1 LWRSYEYSYFIECI
15 GAKSVNRPDAS
26 PPWHSFCVDFHEVTP
41 KEPGTIRAAMR
52 MEATSVN
59 QSSLNGKVLSAD
71 VLAAD
76 QIQRAVDEILA
87 STRFIDIHTHLF
99 SPALGKLGL
108 WGIDELLTY
117 HYLEA
122 EFFRSSD
129 TTPERYWKLSKRERA
144 DAIWQALFV
153 ENSPISEATRGI
165 IAVLQAFD
173 LTTDASALE
182 EARRFFSTQPLE
194 KHIRRVLQ
202 IAGVS
207 DVVMTNDPL
216 DPEEEPVWLNG
227 GQEHEQFHAVL
238 RLDRILCGWPEHW
251 RRLASLGY
259 AVDEK
264 ASGKSIAEIRRFLAD
279 WHKRMRPLYM
289 AVSLT
294 DRFFYPEDNITS
306 KILAEA
312 VLPSC
317 REFGIP
323 MSLMIGVR
331 RQVNPALRL
340 AGDAVGRA
348 DLRAVENLCRD
359 FGENRF
365 LVSVLS
371 RENQHELCVYARK
384 FNNLMPFGCW
394 WFMNNPSIVEEIMRE
409 RIELLGTSFIPQHS
423 DARVLEQVIYKWRNT
438 RRTLAPILTNGYKL
452 IHDDGGGISRQDIQ
466 RDVNRL
472 FRSNFENWTGLRV
485 G

>member
-1 LWRSYEYSYFIECI
+1 MGI
-15 GAKSVNRPDAS
+15 
-26 PPWHSFCVDFHEVTP
+26 
-41 KEPGTIRAAMR
+41 
-52 MEATSVN
+52 TSVKQAN
-59 QSSLNGKVLSAD
+59 ITGAPSSAGLLND
-71 VLAAD
+71 V
-76 QIQRAVDEILA
+76 QIQSAVEDALS
-87 STRFIDIHTHLF
+87 STPFIDVHTHLF
-99 SPALGKLGL
+99 SPAFGNLGL

-129 TTPERYWKLSKRERA
+129 TTPERYWNLSKRERA
-144 DAIWQALFV
+144 DAIWRALFV

-165 IAVLQAFD
+165 IAVLNAFG
-173 LTTDASALE
+173 LPTGSSALE
-182 EARRFFSTQPLE
+182 EARAFFRTQSIE
-194 KHIRRVLQ
+194 EHIRNVLR

-216 DPEEEPVWLNG
+216 DPEEQPAWLNG
-227 GQEHEQFHAVL
+227 GQKHAKFHAAL
-238 RLDRILCGWPEHW
+238 RLDRILWGWPRHW
-251 RRLASLGY
+251 QQLASQGY
-259 AVDEK
+259 AVEEK
-264 ASGKSIAEIRRFLAD
+264 ATGKSAAEVRRFLSG
-279 WHKRMRPLYM
+279 WYERMRPLYM

-294 DRFFYPEDNITS
+294 DEFQFPDESITS
-306 KILAEA
+306 KMLAEA

-317 REFGIP
+317 REFGLP

-331 RQVNPALRL
+331 RQVNPRLRL
-340 AGDAVGRA
+340 AGDAVGKA
-348 DLRAVENLCRD
+348 DLHAVENLCRA
-359 FGENRF
+359 FPENRF

-384 FNNLMPFGCW
+384 FSNLMPFGCW
-394 WFMNNPSIVEEIMRE
+394 WFMNNPSIVEEITRE

-438 RRTLAPILTNGYKL
+438 RLTLAPILTNAYRR
-452 IHDDGGGISRQDIQ
+452 IHNDGGGISRGDIQ

-472 FRSNFENWTGLRV
+472 FRSNFENWTGRRI